1 MRGSRNVSLLQGTR
15 KYCYVSGRENG
26 PLEKHHIYF
35 GTGRREAS
43 DRNGFWVWLSPEWHR
58 GTAGAHGRD
67 GHGLDLQLKR
77 DCQRLFEA
85 ENTREEFLR
94 ITGKSYL
101 DK

>member
-1 MRGSRNVSLLQGTR
+1 MRGSRNVSLLQGTE
-15 KYCYVSGRENG
+15 KYCYVSGRENC

-35 GTGRREAS
+35 GSGRRDAS

-58 GTAGAHGRD
+58 GTAGVHGRD
-67 GHGLDLQLKR
+67 GHELDLQLKR
-77 DCQRLFEA
+77 DCQRFFEA